1 MTNRTQTL
9 PFPSDDLFT
18 RGGSGHLSLVGL
30 PGAGKTTLGR
40 QLAAHFNRPFLDL
53 DIAIEARTGRSVQK
67 IFAEDGEAEFRSVES
82 AVLRDALSYAGSP
95 LVLATGGGTPCFHDN
110 MALLNRVGPTLWLD
124 VPVAV
129 LAARLLP
136 EEVARRPLMA
146 AAGGAEA
153 WLRETLAA
161 RMKFYNQARLRCS
174 LACTLPAVVAQ
185 LAGIGFALPGTLPPA
200 L

>member
-1 MTNRTQTL
+1 MTENPKKQA
-9 PFPSDDLFT
+9 FPIDDLFT

-53 DIAIEARTGRSVQK
+53 DIAIEARTGRSVREL
-67 IFAEDGEAEFRSVES
+67 FAAEGEAEFRSLEAS
-82 AVLRDALSYAGSP
+82 VLREALSYPGPP

-110 MALLNRVGPTLWLD
+110 MALLNHVGPTLWLD
-124 VPVAV
+124 VPLEL
-129 LAARLLP
+129 LATRFSP
-136 EEVARRPLMA
+136 DEVAKRPLMA

-161 RMKFYNQARLRCS
+161 RMKFYARARLRCS

-185 LAGIGFALPGTLPPA
+185 LAGIGFALPGTLPTV